1 MDGHCTYC
9 ESDLAAYEPI
19 VVGRQPDGEG
29 PPDDE
34 RPPGGEWRPGDER
47 PPSDTSVHLGAFCNH
62 ACLSAHIDEA
72 GLADDD
78 ACRWEPEA

>member
-9 ESDLAAYEPI
+9 ESDLAADEP
-19 VVGRQPDGEG
+19 VVVERLPGGEE
-29 PPDDE
+29 PRRDE
-34 RPPGGEWRPGDER
+34 RPPGGERIH
-47 PPSDTSVHLGAFCNH
+47 VGAFCNY

-72 GLADDD
+72 GLADGD